1 MATKETTKEAVG
13 GQATV
18 EQKLRLI
25 YKVQVI
31 DSRLAEVENLKG
43 ELPLEVRDLRDEIE
57 GLHKRLEK
65 LNEEKKR
72 LEKELSNE
80 QNKKEE
86 LKIKL
91 QRLQEK
97 LKDAQTAKEYNTF
110 EKGIEDLKLDIQLSE
125 KHINELSQEIKTI
138 EEKIK
143 ETQEKIQ
150 ELQKKLEEKEKE
162 LESVIAETEKEEN
175 FLKELRKKAVEDVIK
190 VDERLYRAYERIR
203 NKYKNRRAVVT
214 FERSACGGCYMW
226 VPPQR
231 QLEVRKRDA
240 IYTCENCGR
249 IFIDEE
255 LAHEVEKEFEE
266 ILKQFHKEIEHK
278 E

>member
-1 MATKETTKEAVG
+1 MATQETVS
-13 GQATV
+13 GQITV
-18 EQKLRLI
+18 EQKLKLI

-57 GLHKRLEK
+57 GLYKRLEK
-65 LNEEKKR
+65 LTEEKKR

-80 QNKKEE
+80 QNKKED

-91 QRLQEK
+91 QK
-97 LKDAQTAKEYNTF
+97 L
-110 EKGIEDLKLDIQLSE
+110 
-125 KHINELSQEIKTI
+125 

-143 ETQEKIQ
+143 NVTTSKEYNALEKQIEDQKLDIDLAEKHIAELTQEIQVLGEKIEATQEKIQ

-175 FLKELRKKAVEDVIK
+175 FLKELRTKAVEDVIK
-190 VDERLYRAYERIR
+190 VEERLYRAYERIK

-255 LAHEVEKEFEE
+255 LAHDVEKDFEE
-266 ILKQFHKEIEHK
+266 ILRKF
-278 E
+278 

>member
-1 MATKETTKEAVG
+1 MTMQATSKEALS

-31 DSRLAEVENLKG
+31 DSRLAELENLKG
-43 ELPLEVRDLRDEIE
+43 ELPLEVRDLKDEIA

-65 LNEEKKR
+65 LLEERKK
-72 LEKELSNE
+72 LEKELSSE

-86 LKIKL
+86 YKIRL
-91 QRLQEK
+91 QRLEEK
-97 LKDAQTAKEYNTF
+97 LKEAASSKEYNLI
-110 EKGIEDLKLDIQLSE
+110 EKEIENQKLEIDIAE
-125 KHINELSQEIKTI
+125 KHIAQLTQEINALADRISET

-143 ETQEKIQ
+143 E
-150 ELQKKLEEKEKE
+150 LQQKLEEKEKE

-175 FLKELRKKAVEDVIK
+175 FLKELRTQAVEEVIQ
-190 VDERLYRAYERIR
+190 VDDRLYKAYERIK

-255 LAHEVEKEFEE
+255 LAEDVQKEFEE
-266 ILKQFHKEIEHK
+266 TIKEFSG
-278 E
+278 